1 MKLDPTVNTAMP
13 PVSVLRIRSVGVVAL
28 AVGVVALAATAM
40 LIAVSTATAQQP
52 SPPPEI
58 VAQMAG
64 NYQLPDG
71 TVLGINSFSGTGG
84 PPMPFFTDY
93 TTGAIRTLFPL
104 ADERFGMGPSLG
116 AQTPLERVLRPLR
129 DETGALLAIGLQRPG
144 ESEAIARRVRDDVQA
159 VTFRS
164 GDATLSGTL
173 ILPNRPGPPHA
184 AIVLLHGSG
193 PLTRHSFG
201 PYPRFFASLGL
212 AVLVY
217 DKRGTGA
224 STGTFFS
231 RDPIFPE
238 PYLQDAI
245 AAVRFLKRPF

>member
-1 MKLDPTVNTAMP
+1 M
-13 PVSVLRIRSVGVVAL
+13 VSACWVRQFKCRPG
-28 AVGVVALAATAM
+28 
-40 LIAVSTATAQQP
+40 
-52 SPPPEI
+52 
-58 VAQMAG
+58 
-64 NYQLPDG
+64 
-71 TVLGINSFSGTGG
+71 LGINSFSGNGG
-84 PPMPFFTDY
+84 PPVPFFTDY

-116 AQTPLERVLRPLR
+116 AQTPLERVLRPVR
-129 DETGALLAIGLQRPG
+129 DETGAFLANGLQRPG

-173 ILPNRPGPPHA
+173 ILPNRPGPHA

-224 STGTFFS
+224 SAGTFFS
-231 RDPIFPE
+231 RDPIYPE
-238 PYLQDAI
+238 PFLQDAV
-245 AAVRFLKRPF
+245 AAVRFLKGRSDIDARQVGVWGTSEGGMLTTQLAAVDDVAFAINSSGFMMPL